1 MGGGN
6 RVTEEERAEWVSRF
20 SIHKRPR
27 APRDVRRR
35 AAEHVSMGEIRD
47 RG

>member
-1 MGGGN
+1 MEGGN
-6 RVTEEERAEWVSRF
+6 RVIEQERAEWVLRF

-27 APRDVRRR
+27 APRGS
-35 AAEHVSMGEIRD
+35 HP